1 MRDAAHIYGLPS
13 NERKAQEEADKG
25 TLMAVQS
32 GWIHEEQ
39 VKVARRRMVPPV
51 STLENP
57 PGDDQAGSA
66 WLLPEMQEALACTK
80 SYEVQFNTC
89 AYQSKLKERWFKPAQ
104 WAGKLEGLERLRR
117 KCNCPRW
124 ARHITL
130 MGKAKTE
137 AAGEYPEELATEVA
151 KLIVMTWKRVLG
163 LEWWRHKVATSEEEV
178 SQYSKKW
185 LEAEKNRVSCP
196 GKKRSWTVAFEEPRE
211 ESKEGLEKEER
222 EERPKRK
229 VTSRAFEGA
238 NNPNDSMPDASG
250 QPSKKARREG
260 QDDFSVGGMR
270 HPKKAVDRL
279 HLLKSCGMHVR
290 NRWELFYMRNP
301 SARQV
306 AKDYGT
312 KDAEIDPEVL
322 EAWKKQLEEEFATGP
337 EEEQEKTVK
346 LAFEFKSPLKAHLWE
361 GWQRK
366 SRDPDKHLASF
377 IRHGVALG
385 MSLPVPSS
393 GGVFPPADPA
403 KRSRLEEDVEFEDA
417 RGTKNYSSVTA
428 QQGEATIEIDRYL
441 KKGFVRRMSWDGVE
455 ALWLR
460 HGFKD
465 GLASQREA

>member
-1 MRDAAHIYGLPS
+1 
-13 NERKAQEEADKG
+13 
-25 TLMAVQS
+25 
-32 GWIHEEQ
+32 
-39 VKVARRRMVPPV
+39 
-51 STLENP
+51 
-57 PGDDQAGSA
+57 
-66 WLLPEMQEALACTK
+66 
-80 SYEVQFNTC
+80 
-89 AYQSKLKERWFKPAQ
+89 
-104 WAGKLEGLERLRR
+104 
-117 KCNCPRW
+117 
-124 ARHITL
+124 

-137 AAGEYPEELATEVA
+137 TAGEYPEKLATEVA

-185 LEAEKNRVSCP
+185 LEAEKNRVSPP

-211 ESKEGLEKEER
+211 ESKEGLEREER

-337 EEEQEKTVK
+337 EEAGEGGEVGLRVQVTV
-346 LAFEFKSPLKAHLWE
+346 ESPPLGRVAKEVKGPGRTPRELHKARSAIGHEPACTLVRWCE
-361 GWQRK
+361 PCLYPRQVVC
-366 SRDPDKHLASF
+366 SRGQIP
-377 IRHGVALG
+377 
-385 MSLPVPSS
+385 
-393 GGVFPPADPA
+393 
-403 KRSRLEEDVEFEDA
+403 
-417 RGTKNYSSVTA
+417 
-428 QQGEATIEIDRYL
+428 
-441 KKGFVRRMSWDGVE
+441 
-455 ALWLR
+455 
-460 HGFKD
+460 
-465 GLASQREA
+465 QREAGLRKMWSWRSQRHKELLIRHHPAGGGDRRDRQIFEERFRKKDVVG